1 MSSQT
6 RDNDRRRR
14 RDSSADLTEK
24 PITSILS
31 TKTTEKVPVKESSMV
46 SDPKAAV
53 NQSEGA
59 LSGATSKT
67 PSTASDSQGT
77 ESDSGR
83 GRGVDMKQ
91 RQLQQ
96 SMKLRARR
104 HLPKVEHHYKEW
116 PDYSDY
122 IIYMEEDF
130 ISIQKN
136 KAIVTTADL
145 KFDGELERELYTDLQ
160 NREYL
165 FNQRRTTGS
174 VAIHPAK
181 ENPQLVDIFYLI
193 ARSRSIYAVEYQALR
208 ESVQALRKEMEN
220 RNRSEVA
227 VCVSDGGRG
236 GIRWGK
242 FYRMLDEVFEDSGM
256 RVYACKFFYTNQ
268 RGDKTLAGSNT
279 QEGLGNYHGY
289 VLVSYHL

>member
-1 MSSQT
+1 
-6 RDNDRRRR
+6 
-14 RDSSADLTEK
+14 
-24 PITSILS
+24 
-31 TKTTEKVPVKESSMV
+31 MV
-46 SDPKAAV
+46 SEPKTAV

-67 PSTASDSQGT
+67 LSMASNSQGT

-83 GRGVDMKQ
+83 GRGADAK
-91 RQLQQ
+91 QLQQ

-104 HLPKVEHHYKEW
+104 HLPKVEHYYKEW

-145 KFDGELERELYTDLQ
+145 KFDGEMERELYADLQ

-256 RVYACKFFYTNQ
+256 RVYACKFFYTSQ
-268 RGDKTLAGSNT
+268 RKDEVHAGSNP
-279 QEGLGNYHGY
+279 QEGLGNYSGY
-289 VLVSYHL
+289 MPVSYHL